1 MSSIARD
8 HYCVPATSASSE
20 RAFSQAGQVVTDRRM
35 SLNTSTIEQICFV
48 NQNFPLLKSFVEE
61 WNYNSAPE
69 LMARASQDSQDSD
82 IDLDQMEI
90 DLEEAGQDFL
100 GPTLPIFTPRSK
112 RSREESGND
121 PGAGPSG
128 TQKKQKKDPPR
139 PDSDDDD

>member
-1 MSSIARD
+1 M
-8 HYCVPATSASSE
+8 
-20 RAFSQAGQVVTDRRM
+20 VTDRRM

-48 NQNFPLLKSFVEE
+48 NQNFPLLKNFVEE

-69 LMARASQDSQDSD
+69 LMARASQDSQDSE

-112 RSREESGND
+112 RSRDESGND

-128 TQKKQKKDPPR
+128 IQKKQKKD
-139 PDSDDDD
+139 DDDDDWLLTNDDDSEIVSISSHIYIDILHS